1 MSYFDDASLVM
12 IPSGYKTSKVYSVKP
27 TDGTGDLT
35 FTRSNDTATRVASS
49 GLIEKVRTNRVL
61 YSELQTNGV
70 YSANASIASVT
81 AASNPLTGQNDAFK
95 ITSTTGDDP
104 YFLQNVSGLS
114 NGENTFSCWAWTDAG
129 QSTQATLF
137 FYNQTATEVYTKAI
151 TLTTTPTRYDH
162 TVSFSNIGS
171 IATVRIDLR
180 QTGPTIQYLY
190 TYGWQA
196 ESGVATDYIATTSA
210 AVSVGPVANVPRLD
224 YLNST
229 CPRLLLEP
237 QRSNLITYSEQIDNA
252 AWVKSNASVTAN
264 QTTSPSGY
272 VDADKLVENSS
283 SSFHDTNQQSI
294 AYTAA
299 AYTISVFA
307 KAAGRNHIFL
317 QIFDGVTFYTSGTFN
332 LSNGTVSGSGSIVSY
347 GNGWYR
353 CSFTATTAIGS
364 GGAYINLSNGTTGN
378 YAGDG
383 TSGVFLYGAQV
394 ELGAYATSYI
404 PTLGAS
410 VTRSSDVCNKTSV
423 ASLIGQT
430 EGTLFAEVSFDDIG
444 AGGGSA
450 YFYFTD
456 GSFANAVIVGREPA
470 SPNSKFF
477 FYIQA
482 SGVVILNNTANN
494 ITSGVVKMALA
505 YKSGDWAAY
514 LNGNLVASGSTTFT
528 FNASMSRIGIGTNDG
543 AITVVGTSTRAAQAL
558 LFKTRLSNAD
568 LAALTA

>member
-1 MSYFDDASLVM
+1 MSTPFYDLASLVVV
-12 IPSGYKTSKVYSVKP
+12 PSGYKASKVYAQKP
-27 TDGTGDLT
+27 LTTDGQLA
-35 FTRSNDTATRVASS
+35 FTRSTTATRVGPD
-49 GLIEKVRTNRVL
+49 GLIEKVRTNL
-61 YSELQTNGV
+61 LTYS
-70 YSANASIASVT
+70 
-81 AASNPLTGQNDAFK
+81 
-95 ITSTTGDDP
+95 
-104 YFLQNVSGLS
+104 
-114 NGENTFSCWAWTDAG
+114 NTFSNAAWTK
-129 QSTQATLF
+129 
-137 FYNQTATEVYTKAI
+137 NNV
-151 TLTTTPTRYDH
+151 TLTSGQADPNGGTQGTR
-162 TVSFSNIGS
+162 VQF
-171 IATVRIDLR
+171 
-180 QTGPTIQYLY
+180 
-190 TYGWQA
+190 
-196 ESGVATDYIATTSA
+196 SGVSYMFQAPSTAFATASVYIRATTGTASIRIGDSNGNYVVAYNLTTAWQRITAFGSAMSGISIDSFIGGSWTAQDVIVAFAQFETGDIATDYIATTTA

-224 YLNST
+224 YLNSS

-237 QRSNLITYSEQIDNA
+237 QRSSLVLFSEQLNNA

-394 ELGAYATSYI
+394 EAGAYATSYI

-410 VTRSSDVCNKTSV
+410 VTRGADAASKTGIS
-423 ASLIGQT
+423 SLIGQT
-430 EGTLFAEVSFDDIG
+430 EGTLFAEISTQQAG
-444 AGGGSA
+444 ATASWLNLS
-450 YFYFTD
+450 D
-456 GSFANAVIVGREPA
+456 GSSVNWIFIGKDINKMRGFLRVNGSTIFSNETFVITDAAPMKV
-470 SPNSKFF
+470 
-477 FYIQA
+477 
-482 SGVVILNNTANN
+482 
-494 ITSGVVKMALA
+494 ALA
-505 YKSGDWAAY
+505 YKSGDYAMYINGALIISGTASFSFSAA
-514 LNGNLVASGSTTFT
+514 LSQINFGVLTSPVDEVAKYK
-528 FNASMSRIGIGTNDG
+528 
-543 AITVVGTSTRAAQAL
+543 QAL
-558 LFKTRLSNAD
+558 LFKTRLTNAQ
-568 LAALTA
+568 LAELTTI